1 MAGSFSAVKTAIILT
16 LLSLILTGCI
26 TAPQAESNDALFTAA
41 TANDTPVPGV
51 TSILT
56 VTLTPPAT
64 TTTLPSLTP
73 TSPPSPAA
81 TASPRPSPTAL
92 SATNRQQLFEEVW
105 RTVDEHYLYRD
116 FRGLD
121 WQMVREEFEPQVPI
135 IQTDAE
141 FYALLVSMVDR
152 LNDQHSRFLAP
163 QAAEEE
169 DVFSSGREEQVGI
182 GVIMV
187 PAADG
192 VMIQIVFPDSP
203 ADHAGLR
210 PRDRIVAVDGVPYNT
225 IGDIQGPAGSQVRLT
240 IMRPEEETRDV
251 VLTRRHVEG
260 RIEPFARRL
269 EGDIGYLR
277 ITTLWVNDMDQQ
289 VSSVLDTLVAQRPL
303 RGLILDLR
311 GNPGGW
317 RNVLTGILSHFVRGN
332 VGVFFDKY
340 QETPMVIETA
350 GNPDLRGAP
359 LAVLIDN
366 RTASYA
372 ELLAGILQV
381 EAGAYVIGAPSSG
394 NTETIYA
401 YELMG
406 GSRLWVAQ
414 EGFRLGNGVNLEGRG
429 VQPDTL
435 NNLDWTRFSE
445 DNDPGILTALQAL
458 DKRPAVGGE

>member
-1 MAGSFSAVKTAIILT
+1 MARFFSVAQTAIILT
-16 LLSLILTGCI
+16 LLSITLTGCI
-26 TAPQAESNDALFTAA
+26 AEPQVHTNSTPFTASALTDTSVPGAVATVTATSLATATAPSL
-41 TANDTPVPGV
+41 P
-51 TSILT
+51 
-56 VTLTPPAT
+56 T
-64 TTTLPSLTP
+64 TTPLPSL
-73 TSPPSPAA
+73 AV
-81 TASPRPSPTAL
+81 TASPRPSPTVL
-92 SATNRQQLFEEVW
+92 SATSRQQLFEEVW
-105 RTVDEHYLYRD
+105 RTVDENYLYRD

-121 WQMVREEFEPQVPI
+121 WQMVRNEFEPQVAA

-141 FYALLVSMVDR
+141 FYTLLSNMVER

-169 DVFSSGREEQVGI
+169 DVFSSGHEEQVGI

-187 PAADG
+187 PATDG
-192 VMIQIVFPDSP
+192 AMVQIVFPDSP

-210 PRDRIVAVDGVPYNT
+210 PRDRIVAVDGAPYNT
-225 IGDIQGPAGSQVRLT
+225 IGDIQGPEGSQVRLT
-240 IMRPEEETRDV
+240 IIRPEEETRDV

-269 EGDIGYLR
+269 AGDIGYLR

-289 VSSVLDTLVAQRPL
+289 VSSELETLVAQRPL
-303 RGLILDLR
+303 KGLILDLR

-332 VGVFFDKY
+332 VGVFFDKH
-340 QETPMVIETA
+340 QETPMVIETSR
-350 GNPDLRGAP
+350 NPDLRGVP
-359 LAVLIDN
+359 LAALIDN

-414 EGFRLGNGVNLEGRG
+414 EGFRLGNGVNLEGHG

-458 DKRPAVGGE
+458 DNRPAVGGE

>member
-1 MAGSFSAVKTAIILT
+1 MAGFFSVAQTAIILT
-16 LLSLILTGCI
+16 LLSITLTGCI
-26 TAPQAESNDALFTAA
+26 AEPQVHTNSTPFTASALTDTSVPGAVAPVTATSLATATAPSL
-41 TANDTPVPGV
+41 P
-51 TSILT
+51 
-56 VTLTPPAT
+56 T
-64 TTTLPSLTP
+64 TTPL
-73 TSPPSPAA
+73 PSPAV
-81 TASPRPSPTAL
+81 TASPRPSPTVL
-92 SATNRQQLFEEVW
+92 SATSRQQLFEEVW
-105 RTVDEHYLYRD
+105 RTVDENYLYRD

-121 WQMVREEFEPQVPI
+121 WQMVRNEFEPQVAA

-141 FYALLVSMVDR
+141 FYTLLSNMVER

-169 DVFSSGREEQVGI
+169 DVFSSGHEEQVGI

-187 PAADG
+187 PATDG
-192 VMIQIVFPDSP
+192 AMIQIVFPDSP

-210 PRDRIVAVDGVPYNT
+210 PRDRIVAVDGAPYNT
-225 IGDIQGPAGSQVRLT
+225 IGDIQGPEGSQVRLT
-240 IMRPEEETRDV
+240 IIRPEEETRDV

-269 EGDIGYLR
+269 AGDIGYLR

-289 VSSVLDTLVAQRPL
+289 VSSELETLVAQRPL
-303 RGLILDLR
+303 KGLILDLR

-332 VGVFFDKY
+332 VGVFFDKH
-340 QETPMVIETA
+340 QETPMVIETSR
-350 GNPDLRGAP
+350 NPDLRGVP
-359 LAVLIDN
+359 LAALIDN

-381 EAGAYVIGAPSSG
+381 ETGAYVIGAPSSG

-414 EGFRLGNGVNLEGRG
+414 EGFRLGNGVNLEGHG

-458 DKRPAVGGE
+458 DNRPAVGGE